1 MKIHLSCAQILGFRM
16 NILLRKVIIADSQSP
31 HNGTVKDV
39 FIQDGIVSVIADN
52 SSETADT
59 IVEGNGSLYLSPGF
73 VDVFSQFDDPG
84 FEHKETLAS
93 GAAAAS
99 AGGYATVFVVPNTN
113 PVITNK
119 SGVEYIVQKSRDL
132 PVTIRPL
139 GAITKNC
146 EGKELA
152 EMYDMYNSG
161 AVAFSDGLQPVQ
173 SSEIMLK
180 ALQYVKAFDGVI
192 VQIPVDKSINA
203 GGLMHEGIVSTQLGL
218 PGSPAIGEEIIIQRD
233 IRLLQYTGSRLHIT
247 GVSTAKGI
255 ELIKEAK
262 QSGLNIT
269 CSVTPYHLYFCDED
283 LQSYDTNLK
292 VNPPLRSK
300 EDRETL
306 RNAVLDGTVDCIVSH
321 HIPQHWDDKVCEFE
335 YAKNGMIG
343 LQTSFAIINT
353 IFPQLPVERLIALF
367 SDNARTIFKLP
378 LLSLQE
384 GGKAQFTL
392 FNRDA
397 DFLLTKENLQ
407 SKSANTPFLDM
418 ALKGKAESTINS
430 NFLNS

>member
-16 NILLRKVIIADSQSP
+16 NILLRKVIIANSQSTY
-31 HNGTVKDV
+31 NGTVKDV
-39 FIQDGIVSVIADN
+39 VIQDGIVVSIADN
-52 SSETADT
+52 NSDAADT
-59 IVEGNGSLYLSPGF
+59 VIEGNSSLYLAPGF
-73 VDVFSQFDDPG
+73 VDVFAQFDDPG
-84 FEHKETLAS
+84 YEHKETLIS
-93 GAAAAS
+93 GAEAAAA
-99 AGGYATVFVVPNTN
+99 GGFTTVFTVPNTN
-113 PVITNK
+113 PVVSNK
-119 SGVEYIVQKSRDL
+119 SSVEYIVQKSKDL

-152 EMYDMYNSG
+152 EMYDMYSSG
-161 AVAFSDGLQPVQ
+161 AVAFTDGLQPVQ

-192 VQIPVDKSINA
+192 VQVPVDKSINT
-203 GGLMHEGIVSTQLGL
+203 GGLMHEGVISTQLGL
-218 PGSPAIGEEIIIQRD
+218 PGIPAIGEELIIQRD
-233 IRLLQYTGSRLHIT
+233 IRLLQYTDSRLHIS

-262 QSGLNIT
+262 QNGLNIT

-300 EDRETL
+300 EDREAL
-306 RNAVLDGTVDCIVSH
+306 RNAVVDETVDCIASH
-321 HIPQHWDDKVCEFE
+321 HIPQHWDNKVCEFE

-353 IFPQLPVERLIALF
+353 LFPQLTVDRLVALF
-367 SDNARTIFKLP
+367 STNAQKIFNLP
-378 LLSLQE
+378 FLPLQE
-384 GGKAQFTL
+384 GEKAGFTL
-392 FNRDA
+392 FSRDA
-397 DFLLTKENLQ
+397 EFIVTKETLR
-407 SKSANTPFLDM
+407 SKSANTPFLNL
-418 ALKGKAESTINS
+418 ALKGKAQNTIHYTSFNS
-430 NFLNS
+430 